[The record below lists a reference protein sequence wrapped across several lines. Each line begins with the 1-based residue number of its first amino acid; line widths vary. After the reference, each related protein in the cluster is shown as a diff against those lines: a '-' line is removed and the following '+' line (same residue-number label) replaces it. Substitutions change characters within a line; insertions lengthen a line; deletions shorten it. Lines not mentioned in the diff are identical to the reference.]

1 MACKLTLKYTFLLN
15 TTKLIQHYSF
25 FWENQAFDSK
35 NKKENENIFYI
46 CIQVFHVVNGQKFRC
61 SSYSETS
68 EVHELYN
75 LKKQLFVS
83 LEEKNTF

>member
-1 MACKLTLKYTFLLN
+1 MK
-15 TTKLIQHYSF
+15 
-25 FWENQAFDSK
+25 
-35 NKKENENIFYI
+35 NIFYI

-61 SSYSETS
+61 SSYSKTS

-83 LEEKNTF
+83 LEEKIQFKADYLLLNRRSKS